1 MPHPGLR
8 SRVEAVRGTP
18 LPHGLLGG
26 CVEIVNAASP
36 HELNGTEHAELSCTD
51 THDTTWCPPGGEEV
65 PRKTFERIGTC
76 ESDPITVYAG
86 VECSTF
92 GWTYEESL
100 QHAEETLRIGESRA
114 LEEAFMRQLCAD
126 PSTTDLTPA
135 AGAVSTVQGLGFLE
149 TWLGTNYG
157 GTGVILAPVGV
168 GALMSH
174 ARLAFPADCACD
186 GADTCLRTLVGN
198 GVVLGAGFS
207 VNVGPPN
214 CDVAPTG
221 EAWLYAVPPLR
232 IRREPAL
239 ILPPEE
245 SGGVAYRTN
254 DRVAL
259 AESTSIIE
267 RACCMAAAIRINLTV
282 CD

>member
-1 MPHPGLR
+1 MPDPGLY

-26 CVEIVNAASP
+26 CIELVEAEDP

-51 THDTTWCPPGGEEV
+51 THDTTWCPPGGDDV
-65 PRKTFERIGTC
+65 PRKVFERIGTC
-76 ESDPITVYAG
+76 DSPPITVYAG

-100 QHAEETLRIGESRA
+100 QHATETMRLGASRA
-114 LEEAFMRQLCAD
+114 LEEAFMRDVLC
-126 PSTTDLTPA
+126 TTAEDLTPA
-135 AGAVSTVQGLGFLE
+135 AGAVSTTQGLALLE
-149 TWLGTNYG
+149 TWLGTEYG
-157 GTGVILAPVGV
+157 GVGVIHAPVGA

-174 ARLAFPADCACD
+174 GRLAFPADCACD
-186 GADTCLRTLVGN
+186 DADSCLHTLVGN
-198 GVVLGAGFS
+198 QVVLGAGYS
-207 VNVGPPN
+207 LNVGPPA
-214 CDVAPTG
+214 CAQAPQG
-221 EAWLYAVPPLR
+221 EAWLYATTALR
-232 IRREPAL
+232 IRTEPVEV
-239 ILPPEE
+239 LPPTE

-259 AESTSIIE
+259 AETTYVVE
-267 RACCMAAAIRINLTV
+267 MACCKVAAVRINLTV